1 MEYEMI
7 RVLGVDY
14 AHLKLADEGDLYV
27 TEYGLPFI
35 DNLKPENFWSDRD
48 WFNKNS
54 EALSGT
60 SYHPETPCDI

>member
-14 AHLKLADEGDLYV
+14 THLKLADEGDLYV

-35 DNLKPENFWSDRD
+35 ENLAAEDGDYYGQNWD
-48 WFNKNS
+48 
-54 EALSGT
+54 G
-60 SYHPETPCDI
+60 